1 MDFNVILWIVIMV
14 ALLVVEALTM
24 NLTTIWLAIGALAS
38 VFITLAGAGGVAQF
52 AVFVVVS
59 AIMVFFTRPLVKK
72 YVAGRYQKTNSDSL
86 IGRTARIIEPV
97 NNKLETGTAFLDGK
111 EWTVRSESDS
121 DIFNEG
127 DLVIVREI
135 EGVKLI
141 VAREGNEI
149 PKLIHS
155 VVV

>member
-1 MDFNVILWIVIMV
+1 M
-14 ALLVVEALTM
+14 
-24 NLTTIWLAIGALAS
+24 
-38 VFITLAGAGGVAQF
+38 
-52 AVFVVVS
+52 S

-72 YVAGRYQKTNSDSL
+72 YVAGHYQKTNSDSL
-86 IGRTARIIEPV
+86 VGRTARIIEPV

-149 PKLIHS
+149 PKLVHT